1 MGPSTKVFSVA
12 KKQQQQQKRCIGC
25 AILEDILTKVVK
37 IMSKPQAEPP

>member
-12 KKQQQQQKRCIGC
+12 KKQQQQKRCIGC